1 MPMPWEAEYTD
12 EFGQWWQEL
21 SEGRQ
26 DDVDAKIELLMEHG
40 PDLPYP
46 YSSDIRGPR
55 HGVMRESFER
65 RAAAAPGTRLV
76 QRPPREGIR
85 QAHARPQD
93 IPLSHRGPQP
103 Q

>member
-40 PDLPYP
+40 PNLPYL
-46 YSSDIRGPR
+46 SPR
-55 HGVMRESFER
+55 
-65 RAAAAPGTRLV
+65 T
-76 QRPPREGIR
+76 
-85 QAHARPQD
+85 
-93 IPLSHRGPQP
+93 
-103 Q
+103 